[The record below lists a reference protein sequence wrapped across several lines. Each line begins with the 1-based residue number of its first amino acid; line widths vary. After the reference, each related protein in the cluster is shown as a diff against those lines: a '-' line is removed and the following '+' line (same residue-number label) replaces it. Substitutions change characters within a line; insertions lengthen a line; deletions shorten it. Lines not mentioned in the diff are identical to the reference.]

1 MMRNLLIATSFLL
14 ASSSAFAACSID
26 VDGNDAMQFDVKAIE
41 IPSTCKDFTINLTH
55 SGKMPRNAM
64 GHNVVIT
71 KTADMQAV
79 ANDGATAGLDKEYV
93 KTDDT
98 RVVAHSKVIGAGETA
113 SVTFDTSKLAAD
125 GKYSFFC
132 SFPGHWA
139 LMKGPITIK

>member
-1 MMRNLLIATSFLL
+1 MRNLLIAATFLL
-14 ASSSAFAACSID
+14 ASSSAFAACS
-26 VDGNDAMQFDVKAIE
+26 VTLDGNDAMQFDLKAIE
-41 IPSTCKDFTINLTH
+41 IPATCKDFTINLTH
-55 SGKMPRNAM
+55 SGKMAKNVM

-79 ANDGATAGLDKEYV
+79 ANDGATAGLDKDYV
-93 KTDDT
+93 KADDA